1 MNSNFRFQ
9 FRKDQRL
16 YIFVCIFSN
25 VQFLKKKSL
34 KSKFDLIIENKQNF
48 LFIILNLNRMFLN
61 TKALNRLTTKTVLK
75 VV

>member
-1 MNSNFRFQ
+1 MLN
-9 FRKDQRL
+9 
-16 YIFVCIFSN
+16 
-25 VQFLKKKSL
+25 LKKKSL